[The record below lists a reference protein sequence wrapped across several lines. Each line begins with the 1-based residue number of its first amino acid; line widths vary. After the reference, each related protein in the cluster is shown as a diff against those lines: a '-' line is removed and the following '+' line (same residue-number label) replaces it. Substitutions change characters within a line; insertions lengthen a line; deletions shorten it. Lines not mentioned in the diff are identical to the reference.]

1 VDADRGTCSFLE
13 INARL
18 QVEHPVTE
26 MVTGVD
32 IVREQL
38 RIAGG
43 HGLSVDQ
50 DAVRLGGH
58 ALEVRINAERPELGF
73 LPSPGL
79 ITVWTPP
86 IGSDVRVDT
95 AVFAG
100 WTVPAHYDSLLAKVI
115 ARAEGRAGAIARARQ
130 ETVADRAI
138 GELGPL
144 RYLVCNAANGTFG
157 TLDELTAETWDYTM
171 AAHARALLLL
181 TQRAAASMREN
192 GGGSIVA
199 ISSLGAR
206 RVYDAYA
213 AFGAAKAA
221 IESLVRYLA
230 VELGPHG
237 IRANCVV
244 GGVVVT
250 DLFRAIPDWESIA
263 AASAGRAPLRT
274 VLDPEDV
281 AEAVTF
287 LLSDAAR
294 RVTGQTFT
302 VDAGFTLPG

>member
-1 VDADRGTCSFLE
+1 
-13 INARL
+13 
-18 QVEHPVTE
+18 
-26 MVTGVD
+26 VTGNALVT
-32 IVREQL
+32 
-38 RIAGG
+38 GG
-43 HGLSVDQ
+43 SRG
-50 DAVRLGGH
+50 
-58 ALEVRINAERPELGF
+58 I
-73 LPSPGL
+73 
-79 ITVWTPP
+79 
-86 IGSDVRVDT
+86 
-95 AVFAG
+95 
-100 WTVPAHYDSLLAKVI
+100 
-115 ARAEGRAGAIARARQ
+115 GRACAVSLAARGADVALTYIENREAAEATADEIRGLGRRAVVLQ
-130 ETVADRAI
+130 GDAGSAADMETVVGRAV

-157 TLDELTAETWDYTM
+157 TLDELTTETWDYTM

-181 TQRAAASMREN
+181 AQGAAASMREN

-199 ISSLGAR
+199 ISSLGAS

-294 RVTGQTFT
+294 RVTGQTLT